1 MKVIVLSGRIA
12 GRSTAFGPARGKL
25 SYFLRDSQ
33 LISAS
38 SYPGSLVFNI
48 CAFLLPALYS
58 TLSKLW
64 VANIDASQ
72 VATTD
77 VYTYIGVVAETINE
91 GLPRASWL
99 IIGDKSSRTL
109 ASRIS
114 ISYSLIVIQ
123 SILGL
128 LLSIIFVAAASTFA
142 QGFVPIEA
150 RKTSLTYVRLA
161 AFSTLSSAI
170 ETAVGTSTR
179 ALDRPDVPLI
189 ISSVKFLVNI
199 VLDMLII
206 SKFHVGSVKPTVNK
220 QAIIQLGCNMSSAF
234 VGLAYFVFRTMRQG
248 NVSGGVPASVK
259 PSFSAL
265 RLLLKPGFLF
275 FVESAVRNAI
285 YLWLVSTIVAMGSD
299 YATAWG
305 VFNTIRWGLIMVPV
319 SALEASSLA
328 FGGHAWGRWRASVGT
343 GARRAKASRLDI
355 LGTNNPCIH
364 AVSETSTLTLK
375 SHRTTSFDVLCHRLG
390 H

>member
-1 MKVIVLSGRIA
+1 M
-12 GRSTAFGPARGKL
+12 
-25 SYFLRDSQ
+25 
-33 LISAS
+33 
-38 SYPGSLVFNI
+38 
-48 CAFLLPALYS
+48 
-58 TLSKLW
+58 
-64 VANIDASQ
+64 
-72 VATTD
+72 
-77 VYTYIGVVAETINE
+77 YTYIGVVAEAINE

-114 ISYSLIVIQ
+114 ISYSLIIFQ
-123 SILGL
+123 AILGS
-128 LLSIIFVAAASTFA
+128 LLSITFVAAASRFA
-142 QGFVPIEA
+142 EVFVPIEA
-150 RKTSLTYVRLA
+150 RKTSLTYVRLS
-161 AFSTLSSAI
+161 AFSTLSSAV

-206 SKFHVGSVKPTVNK
+206 SKFHVGSINPTVNK
-220 QAIIQLGCNMSSAF
+220 QAVIQLCCNMSSAF
-234 VGLAYFVFRTMRQG
+234 VGLAYFVFRTLRQDKA
-248 NVSGGVPASVK
+248 SRGGHSVR

-285 YLWLVSTIVAMGSD
+285 YLWLVSTIVAMGSN

-319 SALEASSLA
+319 TALEASSLA
-328 FGGHAWGRWRASVGT
+328 FGGHAWGQWRASVGA

-355 LGTNNPCIH
+355 LGKSDPCLHSI
-364 AVSETSTLTLK
+364 SDTSTLTLK
-375 SHRTTSFDVLCHRLG
+375 SHCTTSSDVLCHRLTY
-390 H
+390 